1 MSIDSGKQPVK
12 LVYVRARVVGER
24 GIAWHG
30 PAEAGKARCAD

>member
-1 MSIDSGKQPVK
+1 MVLDSGKQPVK
-12 LVYVRARVVGER
+12 LVNVRGRVVGEE